1 MPRLLK
7 IMIPYAVAVLAA
19 VAIFAA
25 GAYTAVWFTGRVL
38 TPQFGLKEV
47 AELATNHALLH
58 SLDAGNADEA
68 RSLLIMEEDGH
79 LISLDMLAPY
89 LPDDLTKSACRIMQ
103 KVAKQRA
110 DNAAK
115 YSATESAS
123 DPGVRQMVA
132 AALAKP
138 AACEHAK

>member
-7 IMIPYAVAVLAA
+7 IMIPYALAVLAA

-25 GAYTAVWFTGRVL
+25 GAYAALWFTGRVL
-38 TPQFGLKEV
+38 TPRFGLQEV
-47 AELATNHALLH
+47 AELATNHTLLH
-58 SLDAGNADEA
+58 SLDAGNVDEA
-68 RSLLIMEEDGH
+68 RSLLIMQEDTH
-79 LISLDMLAPY
+79 LMSLDMLAPY
-89 LPDDLTKSACRIMQ
+89 LPDDLAKSTCQIMQ

-123 DPGVRQMVA
+123 DPGVRQMVTA
-132 AALAKP
+132 SLEKP
-138 AACEHAK
+138 AACKRAK